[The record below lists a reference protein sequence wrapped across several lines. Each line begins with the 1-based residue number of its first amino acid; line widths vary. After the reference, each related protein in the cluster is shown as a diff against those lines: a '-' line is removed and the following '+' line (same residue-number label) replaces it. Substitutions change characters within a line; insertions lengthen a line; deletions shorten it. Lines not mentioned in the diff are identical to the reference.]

1 MQRIYLCMNASAPT
15 NIDYQTQQP
24 RLRQLKLFYF
34 CFCLSPFQVMSM
46 LYPKIVDMFY
56 YAGDK
61 HSTPNCPVE
70 LRPDLNPSSGIQSY
84 DGSDPMCLKPAH
96 YNIPF
101 FLNRLGPKFSE
112 WSINSHEARPGHHI
126 QVSTGEAVITLWFV
140 KANAMLPLRC

>member
-1 MQRIYLCMNASAPT
+1 
-15 NIDYQTQQP
+15 
-24 RLRQLKLFYF
+24 
-34 CFCLSPFQVMSM
+34 M

-56 YAGDK
+56 FNGDK

-84 DGSDPMCLKPAH
+84 DGSDPMCLEPAH

-101 FLNRLGPKFSE
+101 WLDRLGPKFSE

-126 QVSTGEAVITLWFV
+126 QVLSSRRYIQDGVSKTQGRGRSPGPSLF
-140 KANAMLPLRC
+140 